1 MSWWLL
7 VPALA
12 AACVLAGCSD
22 KNAASTVGRSS
33 PSTDAERKAVAALA
47 LRSAEANAVADAR
60 RATARTRPV
69 GLLRAFEGSWTSSG
83 PFADGRLRMTIGR
96 DGAVVAE
103 TLTRGGATSASAIG
117 TVVIAPSGGARGTL
131 SRPYGALKPFAIM
144 TLTGG
149 DKGRIVVSGSGGRV
163 EMAPEKT

>member
-1 MSWWLL
+1 MRRIL

-12 AACVLAGCSD
+12 VSCILAGCSGKD
-22 KNAASTVGRSS
+22 PATTQGRGS

-47 LRSAEANAVADAR
+47 RRSAEANAVVDAR
-60 RATARTRPV
+60 RAASRVRSV
-69 GLLRAFEGSWTSSG
+69 ALLGAFEGSWTSSG

-103 TLTRGGATSASAIG
+103 TLTKGGATSASAIG
-117 TVVIAPSGGARGTL
+117 TVAIAPSGGARGTL
-131 SRPYGALKPFAIM
+131 SKPYGALKPFTTM

-149 DKGRIVVSGSGGRV
+149 DKGRIVVSGSGVRV
-163 EMAPEKT
+163 EMAPEKI